1 MYTEK
6 DLTIRPV
13 TEQDLHALWV
23 LTYKEEAP
31 KWKQWDAPSTI
42 CLIHYL

>member
-1 MYTEK
+1 MYTDK

-13 TEQDLHALWV
+13 REEDLHALWK

-31 KWKQWDAPSTI
+31 EWK
-42 CLIHYL
+42 